1 MNRQPFSHWS
11 TSSTSRAT
19 VAVNSPTTAAADPV
33 RNLAHYKMQISWKE
47 PNRCSSLAGTK
58 SIDRVAFVRNCRR
71 HAAVARCQRRLTP
84 LRMCVRW
91 GLPPALCGS
100 LYPELLRLVCVCVGV
115 SQRYE
120 RSRFDAVLLR
130 IQSEVARPQLSST
143 LTLAGAAPVK
153 LETRNYPD
161 ISVGL
166 NTAALLAP
174 HAAHSASLLCFAVTV
189 SVFFWFFS

>member
-33 RNLAHYKMQISWKE
+33 RNLAHYKIQISWKE

-84 LRMCVRW
+84 LRMCARW

-100 LYPELLRLVCVCVGV
+100 LYPELLRWVCVCVGCRRDTNAV
-115 SQRYE
+115 DLTQCFFGFSLKWLGLSCRARSPSPAPPPLNWRRAIILTFPWVLTRLRY
-120 RSRFDAVLLR
+120 
-130 IQSEVARPQLSST
+130 
-143 LTLAGAAPVK
+143 
-153 LETRNYPD
+153 
-161 ISVGL
+161 
-166 NTAALLAP
+166 
-174 HAAHSASLLCFAVTV
+174 
-189 SVFFWFFS
+189 